1 MDTIKRFQAL
11 PQVPGQPQPVLKY
24 FSSLL
29 EVGKLNAVE
38 SVELVKPVLQQNKKQ
53 LLEKWLKE
61 DKLECSE
68 QLGDMI
74 MQFQDPKMALAVYL
88 RANATEKVINCFMQ
102 TGDYENI
109 IKYANKVGFQPDYP
123 MMLQHMVRQNPKGAE
138 DFAKRLANNEGGALI
153 DVNAAVDVF
162 MQMGKIQECTSFY
175 LMH

>member
-1 MDTIKRFQAL
+1 M
-11 PQVPGQPQPVLKY
+11 
-24 FSSLL
+24 
-29 EVGKLNAVE
+29 
-38 SVELVKPVLQQNKKQ
+38 QQNKKQ

-109 IKYANKVGFQPDYP
+109 IKLEVGKES
-123 MMLQHMVRQNPKGAE
+123 LE
-138 DFAKRLANNEGGALI
+138 
-153 DVNAAVDVF
+153 
-162 MQMGKIQECTSFY
+162 
-175 LMH
+175 